1 MFRVY
6 VESEQ
11 AVGWIHFEY
20 IDLDS
25 ARTLKAFGPSDKE
38 ANFRI
43 VESVYRPAIRSLK
56 SANFGGFAIRT
67 HFNISNHADR
77 LIYVKSPCIEGD
89 LSHRFFLHVTPVH
102 LGDLAEVHKGLGL
115 GVRDFNAFDGNTTT
129 VMNKAVCI
137 LAVTLPEYDIRLIY
151 TGQVTREVNDSGE
164 VSWKG
169 PNWEGKAVIEQDIQ

>member
-11 AVGWIHFEY
+11 AAGWIHFEY

-25 ARTLKAFGPSDKE
+25 AGTMKAFGPSDKE

-43 VESVYRPAIRSLK
+43 VASVYHPAIRSLK
-56 SANFGGFAIRT
+56 NANFGGFAIRSQ
-67 HFNISNHADR
+67 FNVSIHADR

-102 LGDLAEVHKGLGL
+102 LSDLAERHKGLGF
-115 GVRDFNAFDGNTTT
+115 GVRDFNASDGNTTT
-129 VMNKAVCI
+129 VMNKKGCI
-137 LAVTLPEYDIRLIY
+137 
-151 TGQVTREVNDSGE
+151 
-164 VSWKG
+164 
-169 PNWEGKAVIEQDIQ
+169 